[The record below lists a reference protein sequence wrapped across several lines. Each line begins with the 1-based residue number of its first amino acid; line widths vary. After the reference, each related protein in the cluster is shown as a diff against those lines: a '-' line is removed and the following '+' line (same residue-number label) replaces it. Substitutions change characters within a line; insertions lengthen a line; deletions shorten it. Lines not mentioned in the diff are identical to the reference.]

1 MPEVQSRSLMMVEA
15 VVQGQVQAMEAMSER
30 EFVSQDREVAHTW
43 GGGIQSDRNFQATP
57 QEDYDDDDDV
67 DFYISDRLRLEG
79 DGE

>member
-43 GGGIQSDRNFQATP
+43 GG
-57 QEDYDDDDDV
+57 V
-67 DFYISDRLRLEG
+67 C
-79 DGE
+79 

>member
-43 GGGIQSDRNFQATP
+43 GGGYKVTVTSKPHHKKTTKMMMTLISISAT
-57 QEDYDDDDDV
+57 
-67 DFYISDRLRLEG
+67 G
-79 DGE
+79 

>member
-43 GGGIQSDRNFQATP
+43 GGGYCRYEVTATSKP
-57 QEDYDDDDDV
+57 HHKKTTMMMMTL
-67 DFYISDRLRLEG
+67 ISISSTC
-79 DGE
+79 